1 MADLSSYTVAPHL
14 GYFKIPIK
22 EFAAARPE
30 FDSYATGAYIFFYD
44 ASNTGSAPRLL
55 LLQRALTD
63 SMPGM
68 WEGPGGA
75 CEPDEDKTI
84 LDGVAREVLEE
95 SGLHVS
101 RFVELVSAVGW
112 THKRRRD
119 GVTIRIAKYS
129 FIVEVHESVCHDEST
144 GTSLV
149 VPCDEIP
156 VRLEASE
163 HQAFGWAVEE
173 EVRASMQPNSG
184 ICSFPTADQQGAS
197 ILTAFE
203 LFGSR

>member
-1 MADLSSYTVAPHL
+1 MAAPYTVAPHL
-14 GYFKIPIK
+14 EYFNIPIE

-30 FDSYATGAYIFFYD
+30 FDSFATGAYIFFHD
-44 ASNTGSAPRLL
+44 ASNTGSCPRIL

-101 RFVELVSAVGW
+101 RFVELVSADGW

-119 GVTIRIAKYS
+119 GVTIRISKYS
-129 FIVEVHESVCHDEST
+129 FVVEVHESVRHDTST

-149 VPCDEIP
+149 VPYDEIP

-173 EVRASMQPNSG
+173 DVRASMQPNSG
-184 ICSFPTADQQGAS
+184 KCSFPTGGQQGPS
-197 ILTAFE
+197 ILRAFE
-203 LFGSR
+203 LFRSH